1 MVDNLNQWFTFQTAQ
16 HRSIFTDFLLGF
28 VKGQEMEIL
37 ATPQGLLGAEGM
49 LLEVG
54 TF

>member
-1 MVDNLNQWFTFQTAQ
+1 MVDNLNRWFTFQTAQ
-16 HRSIFTDFLLGF
+16 HRSRFTDFLLGF

-37 ATPQGLLGAEGM
+37 AKPRGILKAEDM
-49 LLEVG
+49 LLEDG